1 MKKLL
6 GIVVLGLLWSSVAQ
20 SETKERSLLPHLYS
34 WNYNTDLAEITI
46 TVENNYQHIELT
58 RLIIYANCNK
68 DAGEERYITEVKFSD
83 QIITYDEK
91 KTLKVNLNS
100 KLEGVHLCARL
111 KWKRPKF
118 IPLLPPE
125 SSYSSGIGDILRSIL
140 KVIM

>member
-20 SETKERSLLPHLYS
+20 SETKEYPYLTPFAWSI
-34 WNYNTDLAEITI
+34 NTDRTEITI
-46 TVENNYQHIELT
+46 TLENNHSHIELT
-58 RLIIYANCNK
+58 RLIIFANCNK
-68 DAGEERYITEVKFSD
+68 DVGEKRYITEVKFSD

-111 KWKRPKF
+111 KWKSPKF
-118 IPLLPPE
+118 IPFPPE
-125 SSYSSGIGDILRSIL
+125 SSYSSGIGDMLRSIL